1 MSVINSDPH
10 FHLRRNLATSRV
22 WAEAPVAFQP
32 SLDLHPLSVRECW
45 LCVHEPP
52 HGAVPFLSYVLLW
65 PFHALS
71 CSKEV
76 LPFQRAFPVLLSYR
90 RLIMLSRSGMRCITT
105 RRPQTTKARQ
115 EIQLRQKLRQALGA
129 SEHSGKLFKSKVGA
143 NGFEPSTSC
152 SQGCRRRRRTGP
164 IWRTREGQAAASR
177 WR

>member
-1 MSVINSDPH
+1 MSVINSDPY

-90 RLIMLSRSGMRCITT
+90 RLIMLSRSGTSSPISGWAESSSSSSTAQRCKRGSSDRCLYNNTEDH
-105 RRPQTTKARQ
+105 RQ
-115 EIQLRQKLRQALGA
+115 QKRGRKF
-129 SEHSGKLFKSKVGA
+129 SSGKNSGS
-143 NGFEPSTSC
+143 GF
-152 SQGCRRRRRTGP
+152 RHF
-164 IWRTREGQAAASR
+164 
-177 WR
+177 

>member
-1 MSVINSDPH
+1 MSVIKSDPH

-90 RLIMLSRSGMRCITT
+90 TETHNVVPIRDLIPPFQDGRKFKFILDSAEMQAWIKRQMRCITT
-105 RRPQTTKARQ
+105 PKTTDN
-115 EIQLRQKLRQALGA
+115 
-129 SEHSGKLFKSKVGA
+129 KS
-143 NGFEPSTSC
+143 
-152 SQGCRRRRRTGP
+152 
-164 IWRTREGQAAASR
+164 AAG
-177 WR
+177 

>member
-76 LPFQRAFPVLLSYR
+76 LPFQGAFPVLLSYR
-90 RLIMLSRSGMRCITT
+90 TETHNVVPIRDALYNNT
-105 RRPQTTKARQ
+105 QDHRQ
-115 EIQLRQKLRQALGA
+115 QKRGRKF
-129 SEHSGKLFKSKVGA
+129 SSGKNSGS
-143 NGFEPSTSC
+143 GF
-152 SQGCRRRRRTGP
+152 RRF
-164 IWRTREGQAAASR
+164 
-177 WR
+177 

>member
-52 HGAVPFLSYVLLW
+52 PGAVPFLSYVLLW

-90 RLIMLSRSGMRCITT
+90 RLIMLSRSGTSSPISGLGRKFKFILDSAEMQAWI
-105 RRPQTTKARQ
+105 KRQ
-115 EIQLRQKLRQALGA
+115 MP
-129 SEHSGKLFKSKVGA
+129 V
-143 NGFEPSTSC
+143 
-152 SQGCRRRRRTGP
+152 
-164 IWRTREGQAAASR
+164 
-177 WR
+177 